1 MSEKRKIQLG
11 IAILFLA
18 IALGAFGA
26 HGIKNLVGPEQVASF
41 NTGVRYQFYHGFA
54 ILLSVWLA
62 EKWVSQAA
70 ATRAVWCFLIGI
82 LFFSGS
88 IYLLSLREV
97 IGIENWKFLGPI
109 TPIGGVLFMVGWG
122 ILLVGVKAS
131 TRPAS

>member
-11 IAILFLA
+11 LAILFLA

-26 HGIKNLVGPEQVASF
+26 HGIKNLVGPDQVASY

-54 ILLSVWLA
+54 ILITVWLA
-62 EKWVSQAA
+62 EKWISTKV

-82 LFFSGS
+82 ILFSGS

-97 IGIENWKFLGPI
+97 FGIEHWKFLGPL
-109 TPIGGVLFMVGWG
+109 TPIGGVLFLAAWAILFIG
-122 ILLVGVKAS
+122 ISSKER
-131 TRPAS
+131 T